1 MSSSGSRTRSRRPTP
16 STTTTTTTTTTVRSR
31 SREREN
37 PEAQHRRARRAAALP
52 KRNYPRP
59 RRHAGTGS
67 IISSATLDVLSARR
81 PGAAGPVARRA
92 PAGPPMYA
100 GDAAAS
106 ASDRMPPSAAARRR
120 RRPSGA
126 ARRFA
131 PPRVRAA
138 AEAASAA
145 SFDGEA
151 EATQTARHVTRR
163 QPAPP
168 LRMTAPSPP
177 IRVSIS
183 QASAFFYFAAAAR
196 RAVHARRAIY
206 GRCLRHALF
215 RPALLCCAALLR
227 SRGDGSAVLSSP
239 RAGPATHPGCALWR
253 WQAAALP
260 DAMSLRRA
268 WREGGPA
275 GGRWWLVQPQWLRVG
290 LSGAS
295 GTEGKTVRL
304 PKLWSC
310 LRLRAWSHHW
320 AFTIRPPPSP
330 LKDVRLRS

>member
-1 MSSSGSRTRSRRPTP
+1 MDLGHAHDGRRHRRRRRPPPPPPYEAGRESEKTP
-16 STTTTTTTTTTVRSR
+16 RRSTAEPDGRPPSQSVIILGLADM
-31 SREREN
+31 
-37 PEAQHRRARRAAALP
+37 PELALSS
-52 KRNYPRP
+52 RP
-59 RRHAGTGS
+59 RRWMFYLPVGRGQLDPSHGAHPLAPLCMPATQQRARATGC
-67 IISSATLDVLSARR
+67 RR
-81 PGAAGPVARRA
+81 R
-92 PAGPPMYA
+92 
-100 GDAAAS
+100 
-106 ASDRMPPSAAARRR
+106 RRR

-239 RAGPATHPGCALWR
+239 RAGPAIHPGCALWR

-268 WREGGPA
+268 WRKGGPA
-275 GGRWWLVQPQWLRVG
+275 GGGGGSSSP
-290 LSGAS
+290 SGSVLGYQALQ
-295 GTEGKTVRL
+295 VRRA
-304 PKLWSC
+304 
-310 LRLRAWSHHW
+310 RL
-320 AFTIRPPPSP
+320 
-330 LKDVRLRS
+330 